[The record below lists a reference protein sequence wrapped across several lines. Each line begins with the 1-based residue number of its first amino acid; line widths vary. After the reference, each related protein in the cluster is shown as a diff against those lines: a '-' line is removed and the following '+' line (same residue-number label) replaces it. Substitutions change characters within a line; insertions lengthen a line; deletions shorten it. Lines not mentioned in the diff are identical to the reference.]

1 MTNSASKTTA
11 TSTNYSSNNGNAT
24 CSNSGN
30 PSSHQEDPA
39 SYFLALASGG
49 GFVEEDR
56 EEAPTELNTINSSG
70 GFVVVSTDK
79 LSVKY
84 KNVNLHGN
92 DVGAVQANRPAPVKR
107 LMYYFEMTV
116 RNGGAKGQI
125 AIGFTHE
132 KFKMRR
138 QPGSGI
144 YLFRIYRWEANS
156 CGYHGDDG
164 HLYHGQGKGLPFGP
178 TFTTKDIVGAG
189 INYGSQEFFF
199 TKNGAL
205 VGTVKKEINEAL
217 FPTVAVHSQNEEY
230 VVPFPIFLFNVL
242 LCEQDYERQERMR
255 QHLVIDKI
263 SLPKNISHGLVRSY
277 LLHYGYKETLNSFDL
292 ACKNTVPPI
301 LISEENGYDSQDI
314 VYALNQR
321 RELRQLIRN
330 GQIDAATS
338 KLRDWFPQIL
348 EDENSATCFLLHCQ
362 KFIELVRI
370 GELEEAVKYGRI
382 QLANFFSMPVYNDLV
397 QDCVTL
403 LAYDEPQRSPVSY
416 LLEDAR
422 RELVAD
428 TVNAMV
434 LLTNQDSKDLQ
445 GGLQSYLERL
455 VRQLT
460 VCSLEK
466 RSLNDDQGEA
476 FSLHRALNSN
486 YNAKS

>member
-138 QPGSGI
+138 QPG
-144 YLFRIYRWEANS
+144 WEANS

-230 VVPFPIFLFNVL
+230 VVPFPIFLFNGYPIKAHMFIAPYL
-242 LCEQDYERQERMR
+242 AGLKLTLAKSNLNLISRQDY
-255 QHLVIDKI
+255 H
-263 SLPKNISHGLVRSY
+263 SLLSSLFFFMDTYNFIALSVLTS
-277 LLHYGYKETLNSFDL
+277 KETSCEKFKSLYMVESL
-292 ACKNTVPPI
+292 
-301 LISEENGYDSQDI
+301 LI
-314 VYALNQR
+314 
-321 RELRQLIRN
+321 
-330 GQIDAATS
+330 
-338 KLRDWFPQIL
+338 KL
-348 EDENSATCFLLHCQ
+348 
-362 KFIELVRI
+362 
-370 GELEEAVKYGRI
+370 
-382 QLANFFSMPVYNDLV
+382 
-397 QDCVTL
+397 
-403 LAYDEPQRSPVSY
+403 
-416 LLEDAR
+416 
-422 RELVAD
+422 
-428 TVNAMV
+428 
-434 LLTNQDSKDLQ
+434 
-445 GGLQSYLERL
+445 
-455 VRQLT
+455 
-460 VCSLEK
+460 
-466 RSLNDDQGEA
+466 
-476 FSLHRALNSN
+476 
-486 YNAKS
+486 